1 MRNLSRAIVAPAYLF
16 ACLILGGSVQ
26 GIWQNMI
33 LQLAGIAIIAW
44 AALDH
49 CEEPLSPAG
58 RQLFILALLTICLVA
73 FQLIPMPSSLWV
85 HGGPRGRI
93 ADGFH
98 TLGVGIPW
106 EPLSLTPGSGLDAL
120 FRMIPAI
127 AMVCGMLRLR
137 AYAPQWLAV
146 ALIAGTLAGIALGA
160 MQVVSSSVQ
169 VSPLY
174 LYEDTSV
181 GRAVGFFANADH
193 MATLLVITLPFL
205 AATAS
210 AARGANVQRY
220 SAVVSIAIGLAIV
233 IGVGVALNGSLAGY
247 VLMPPV
253 IAGSALVVI
262 RARRDVR
269 VGIMV
274 LAAVL
279 FLGSVIAV
287 EATAIGGERI
297 GQHTTTA
304 VQSRAELLSTT
315 TRAAFDFLPWGSGLG
330 SFQKVYPLYEA
341 PKLVT
346 ATYVIHAHNDY
357 VEVALELGALG
368 IVLMAL
374 FLAWWGAAVWRVWR
388 TAESAPFVR
397 AAAIASAAIIAHSLV
412 DFPLRTSAISACF
425 GMCVALL
432 AGGRVAAQQDGAQLR
447 RTRHVVI

>member
-1 MRNLSRAIVAPAYLF
+1 
-16 ACLILGGSVQ
+16 
-26 GIWQNMI
+26 
-33 LQLAGIAIIAW
+33 
-44 AALDH
+44 
-49 CEEPLSPAG
+49 
-58 RQLFILALLTICLVA
+58 
-73 FQLIPMPSSLWV
+73 
-85 HGGPRGRI
+85 
-93 ADGFH
+93 
-98 TLGVGIPW
+98 
-106 EPLSLTPGSGLDAL
+106 
-120 FRMIPAI
+120 MIPAI

-262 RARRDVR
+262 RARRNVR

-297 GQHTTTA
+297 GQHTTAA

-315 TRAAFDFLPWGSGLG
+315 TRAVFDFLPWGSGLG
-330 SFQKVYPLYEA
+330 SFQRVYPLYET

-346 ATYVIHAHNDY
+346 TTYVIHAHNDY

-368 IVLMAL
+368 IVLMTL
-374 FLAWWGAAVWRVWR
+374 FLAWWGAAVWRAWR

-397 AAAIASAAIIAHSLV
+397 AAAIASAAILAHSLV